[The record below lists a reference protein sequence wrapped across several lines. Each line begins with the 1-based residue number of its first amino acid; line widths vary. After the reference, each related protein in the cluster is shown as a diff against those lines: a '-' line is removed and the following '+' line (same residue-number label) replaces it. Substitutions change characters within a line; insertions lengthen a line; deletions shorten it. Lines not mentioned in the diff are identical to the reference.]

1 MEAKLDKQQKFIALR
16 AEGKSFDAIAKSVKV
31 SKLTLLK
38 WSKEFKGQVE
48 ELTRI
53 YEEQFV
59 AEERIKR
66 INRAKTISDELDE
79 AYSVLSK
86 TDYKN
91 MNKKDLISM
100 IEKLELKL
108 EKVTGFGKEISQGTK
123 DEIIKEYIEKVK
135 RTIGPSSWNKENSE
149 WVYPASV
156 IDLF

>member
-1 MEAKLDKQQKFIALR
+1 VEAKLDKQQKFIALR
-16 AEGKSFDAIAKSVKV
+16 AEGKSFDAIAKRVKV
-31 SKLTLLK
+31 SKPTLLK
-38 WSKEFKGQVE
+38 WGKEFKGQVE

-53 YEEQFV
+53 YEEQFI

-86 TDYKN
+86 TDCKN

-123 DEIIKEYIEKVK
+123 DEIIYDYIEKVK
-135 RTIGPSSWNKENSE
+135 ETIGPPSWNKENSE
-149 WVYPASV
+149 YVYPASV